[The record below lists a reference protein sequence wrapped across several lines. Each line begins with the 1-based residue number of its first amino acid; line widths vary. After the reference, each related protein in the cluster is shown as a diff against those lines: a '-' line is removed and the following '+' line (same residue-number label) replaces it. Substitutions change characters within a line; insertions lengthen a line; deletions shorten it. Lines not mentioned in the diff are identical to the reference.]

1 MIIPFFHKNIPLKP
15 RWLLLFCWQKSKQKT
30 MSAESASLKIG
41 CTSLKSI
48 NLPTFHFGFKQ
59 NAFLRFV
66 PPIFLTLTS
75 QGGNQGIANAM
86 DKKTNLS
93 SRDFVFLHC
102 PNNIHPLFPLPS
114 FSS

>member
-1 MIIPFFHKNIPLKP
+1 
-15 RWLLLFCWQKSKQKT
+15 
-30 MSAESASLKIG
+30 MSAASASLKID

-48 NLPTFHFGFKQ
+48 NLPPFHFGFKQ

-66 PPIFLTLTS
+66 PSIFLTLTS

-93 SRDFVFLHC
+93 SRDSVFFAL